1 MSDHLKHH
9 KELDEKDEGKCS
21 VPMWAGGL
29 PNGFC
34 DKVAYGFPEGRSG
47 GYDLLQ
53 HVPFLA
59 CHMHGGPKHNEIV
72 IPGEMRSL
80 KRPDI
85 TKTKRSVSAKDLLD
99 EYFIYWAGLV
109 DKGQVSSLNMTDIE
123 ALGYFAEWCDE
134 KLTTTHPTTII

>member
-9 KELDEKDEGKCS
+9 KELDEKGEGKCS

-34 DKVAYGFPEGRSG
+34 DKVAYGFPEGRNG

-59 CHMHGGPKHNEIV
+59 CHMHGGPKHK
-72 IPGEMRSL
+72 
-80 KRPDI
+80 KRVAQ
-85 TKTKRSVSAKDLLD
+85 KQR
-99 EYFIYWAGLV
+99 
-109 DKGQVSSLNMTDIE
+109 
-123 ALGYFAEWCDE
+123 
-134 KLTTTHPTTII
+134 